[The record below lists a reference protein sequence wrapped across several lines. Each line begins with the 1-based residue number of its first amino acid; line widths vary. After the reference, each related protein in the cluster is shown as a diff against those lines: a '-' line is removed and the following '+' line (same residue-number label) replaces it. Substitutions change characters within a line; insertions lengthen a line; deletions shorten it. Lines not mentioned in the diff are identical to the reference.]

1 MSKIY
6 SESGYIN
13 WDYLYPE
20 CRFIMAVTGSRG
32 TGKTYGLLKY
42 VLDHDISFLYLRR
55 LKSQLDECV
64 ADAKSNPYAK
74 INQDTGSDVRVE
86 RRSGKVRFTAP
97 VPDSNE
103 RRVIGYGA
111 ALSTMATIRGAD
123 FSSVNCIVFDEYIAM
138 KGERPI
144 PSEARAFRNL
154 IETVN
159 RNRELEGHPPVK
171 IFMLG
176 NANKLMNPYY
186 LDWHFMKT
194 ALRMIRGGQM
204 VYRTPNNN
212 RIMIMLLKS
221 PISERK
227 KETALYQDADDS
239 FFGMAIENAFDTDQT
254 TIKAYKLTDC
264 RHIVS
269 IGSIG
274 IYQTKSDGKHY
285 ISETTNKS
293 NYFPENEIN
302 LKLFQT
308 RYAGLKT
315 LYLYGYCV
323 FENYDCEL
331 LFREYIGL

>member
-1 MSKIY
+1 
-6 SESGYIN
+6 
-13 WDYLYPE
+13 
-20 CRFIMAVTGSRG
+20 
-32 TGKTYGLLKY
+32 
-42 VLDHDISFLYLRR
+42 
-55 LKSQLDECV
+55 
-64 ADAKSNPYAK
+64 
-74 INQDTGSDVRVE
+74 
-86 RRSGKVRFTAP
+86 
-97 VPDSNE
+97 
-103 RRVIGYGA
+103 
-111 ALSTMATIRGAD
+111 
-123 FSSVNCIVFDEYIAM
+123 M

-239 FFGMAIENAFDTDQT
+239 FFGMAIENAFETDQT

-285 ISETTNKS
+285 ISETVNKT

>member
-6 SESGYIN
+6 SESGFVN
-13 WDYLYPE
+13 WDYLYNE

-42 VLDHDISFLYLRR
+42 VMEHDISFLYLRR

-64 ADAKSNPYAK
+64 ADAKSNPFAK

-97 VPDSNE
+97 VPDSDE
-103 RRVIGYGA
+103 RRLIGYGA

-123 FSSVNCIVFDEYIAM
+123 FSSVTCIVFDEYIAM

-144 PSEARAFRNL
+144 QAEARAFKNL

-159 RNRELEGHPPVK
+159 RNRELEGFPPVK

-204 VYRTPNNN
+204 VYRTSNNN

-227 KETALYQDADDS
+227 KKTALYQETDDS
-239 FFGMAIENAFDTDQT
+239 FFGMAIENAFETDQT
-254 TIKAYKLTDC
+254 SIKAYKLTDC

-285 ISETTNKS
+285 ISETINRT
-293 NYFPENEIN
+293 NYFVENEIN

-308 RYAGLKT
+308 RYTGLKT